1 MKSTRKAYGETLVK
15 IGEKDED
22 VVVLDADLSKATC
35 TNLFKEKFPKRHI
48 NIGIA
53 EQDLVGTSCGLAL
66 AGKKVFASSFAMFL
80 AGRAYEQ
87 VRNSVAYNNAN
98 VKLCATH
105 AGLAVG
111 EDGATHQC
119 LEDIALMTTIPNMIV
134 LQPSD
139 EVQTEKIITNL
150 LKIETPSYVRL
161 GRSDT
166 EKIYDNNDNFEIG
179 NSYTHGDGKD
189 GTIFSSGITV
199 SMALK
204 AKEELKKQNIDVR
217 VVDVYSLKPI
227 DKENIIKCAKET
239 DKLISI
245 EDHNIIGGLGSLIS
259 NVLTDE
265 YPKKLIKIGVKD
277 SFGKS
282 GKATD
287 VLNKYGISVEKIIE
301 EFNKE

>member
-119 LEDIALMTTIPNMIV
+119 LEDIALMTAIPNMIV

>member
-35 TNLFKEKFPKRHI
+35 TNLFKENFPSRHI

-119 LEDIALMTTIPNMIV
+119 LEDIALMTAIPNMIV

-150 LKIETPSYVRL
+150 LKIEKPSYVRL

-179 NSYTHGDGKD
+179 KSYTHGDGKD

-204 AKEELKKQNIDVR
+204 AKEELKKQNINVR